1 MRNCATSVERN
12 GALCETAMQPT
23 GSKAAGHPD
32 IDRLERGRLLD
43 QRHFE
48 MLTSPEPQLAH
59 WKGRGGGKPHFQCC
73 DVRRMSDN
81 ENRVLTCR
89 SEEAGRA
96 LASSGA

>member
-1 MRNCATSVERN
+1 
-12 GALCETAMQPT
+12 MQPT

-59 WKGRGGGKPHFQCC
+59 WKGRGGAKLYGN
-73 DVRRMSDN
+73 V
-81 ENRVLTCR
+81 VT
-89 SEEAGRA
+89 
-96 LASSGA
+96 SGACQITRTGRRRAAARETGEP